1 MNMLSPSLPS
11 PGSDND
17 NHAEVAPAMPIA
29 QKKLVIEGALS
40 AYLSPDSLAEAM
52 RIWEEKYSVQPTFA
66 LQRFLNEF
74 CHGNQVLRAQRSQI
88 LQSLLRALSG
98 ADGRPLE
105 TSRLPAART
114 PAVENVAVQCCT
126 LLIEALLD
134 RAPGDMKVKMRLYV
148 LDHLPAMRL
157 AQGPHRALYAWL
169 SQQYRVPNDIVVEL
183 EALRHLVNLAYVAL
197 CEFVGPVKADKLL
210 HEAVVFTELNFSD
223 YPARRL
229 L

>member
-1 MNMLSPSLPS
+1 MNMLSTSLPS
-11 PGSDND
+11 PDTDNSP
-17 NHAEVAPAMPIA
+17 EVAPTMPIA
-29 QKKLVIEGALS
+29 QKKLAIEGALS
-40 AYLSPDSLAEAM
+40 AYLSPDILAEAV

-74 CHGNQVLRAQRSQI
+74 CHGNHVLRAQRSQI

-105 TSRLPAART
+105 TSRFPAARK
-114 PAVENVAVQCCT
+114 PAFENVAVQCCT
-126 LLIEALLD
+126 MLIESLFD
-134 RAPGDMKVKMRLYV
+134 RAPGDMQVKMRLYM

-157 AQGPHRALYAWL
+157 PQGPHRALYAWL
-169 SQQYRVPNDIVVEL
+169 SQQYRVPTDIVVAPET
-183 EALRHLVNLAYVAL
+183 LRHLVNLAYVAL
-197 CEFVGPVKADKLL
+197 CEFIGPVKADKLL
-210 HEAVVFTELNFSD
+210 HDAVVFTELHFDD